1 MFSDLGPLIIF
12 FLVFHLIS
20 LLKKEVAFDSY
31 SKKLCIAAIL
41 GLLFQFFISY
51 RWNVYNAVN
60 IAVLLVYWFP
70 DEAILNK
77 HVSRILAT
85 TFLLAAALI
94 TVWTGAYSLSTYQQ
108 GPLGFLKENTS
119 SEARILSDPL
129 FSHSIE
135 YVSQRKVMADLAVE
149 YADEKM
155 LLDSYT
161 FLEKKDYSILKEYG
175 IDYVV
180 NQSDMVNRNAFKN
193 ERLKT
198 TLEFDG
204 INKIYDNDF
213 IFIHQ
218 AMQKK

>member
-1 MFSDLGPLIIF
+1 
-12 FLVFHLIS
+12 
-20 LLKKEVAFDSY
+20 
-31 SKKLCIAAIL
+31 
-41 GLLFQFFISY
+41 
-51 RWNVYNAVN
+51 
-60 IAVLLVYWFP
+60 VLLVYWFP

-77 HVSRILAT
+77 HVSRILTT
-85 TFLLAAALI
+85 TFVLAAALI

-108 GPLGFLKENTS
+108 GPLQFLKENTS
-119 SEARILSDPL
+119 SESRILSDPL

-155 LLDSYT
+155 LLDSYN
-161 FLEKKDYSILKEYG
+161 FLEKKDYGILQKYS

-198 TLEFDG
+198 RLEFEE